1 MFRSIYARMLI
12 TYIMIAAFILLLQS
26 VILVQLYKQSYIDI
40 TSESTI
46 DQAEQIAKIISSS
59 QHSENISV
67 SQLLITLEAYDTDE
81 THLWLVDKNGIVL
94 QVNHEMELKLTSE
107 ELSQS
112 LSSVLDGETVVL
124 EKQTTSI
131 MAGLALTVAVPV
143 VPHDGDIN
151 YTVYMHRD
159 IDAAQG
165 LDYMFYRHLL
175 LSTVITVLVSAL
187 LVLISSRHITLPIQQ
202 LNKMCI
208 DISNGNFD
216 TQIMTSGQDE
226 LVQLA
231 TAFNEM
237 AQNLKKHETLRSSF
251 VANVSHELRS
261 PITSIHGFAKGLQDG
276 TIEEKDREKYAAV
289 IVEES
294 LRLKKL
300 INELLDLSQIES
312 GQFPLHL
319 SQFDIN
325 EQIRR
330 IIIRYI
336 ERMEEKNIEL
346 NVSFSDEY
354 CNVFADVD
362 RIAQVL
368 VNLIDNA
375 IKFTPENGTISI
387 WARTDEEKVLIGISD
402 TGQGIPKDDLDYIF
416 ERFYKSDKAHSNKI
430 GTGLGL
436 SIVKKI
442 MDQHG
447 ETILVRSSPNKGT
460 QFIFTLTQID
470 ENN

>member
-26 VILVQLYKQSYIDI
+26 VILVQLYRQSYIEI
-40 TSESTI
+40 TSESTV
-46 DQAEQIAKIISSS
+46 DQAEQIAKLFASPK
-59 QHSENISV
+59 HNELVSV
-67 SQLLITLEAYDTDE
+67 SMLLSTLKAYDTDD
-81 THLWLVDKNGIVL
+81 TQLWLVDKNGIVL
-94 QVNHEMELKLTSE
+94 KVNNQESITAVEN
-107 ELSQS
+107 S
-112 LSSVLDGETVVL
+112 LSDSLYKVLEGETVVL
-124 EKQTTSI
+124 ERQPNSS
-131 MAGLALTVAVPV
+131 MAGLSLTVAVPV
-143 VPHDGDIN
+143 TQPNGEIDYAI
-151 YTVYMHRD
+151 YMHKQ
-159 IDAAQG
+159 IDSAQG
-165 LDYMFYRHLL
+165 LDYMFYRQLL
-175 LSTVITVLVSAL
+175 FSSMITILVSAV
-187 LVLISSRHITLPIQQ
+187 LVLISSRHISMPIKQ

-216 TQIMTSGQDE
+216 TQIMPSGQDE
-226 LVQLA
+226 LEQLA
-231 TAFNEM
+231 SSFNTM
-237 AQNLKKHETLRSSF
+237 AQNLKRHETLRSSF

-276 TIEEKDREKYAAV
+276 TIEEKDREKYAAI

-294 LRLKKL
+294 MRLKKL

-336 ERMEEKNIEL
+336 DRMEEKNIEL
-346 NVSFSDEY
+346 NVSFADEY
-354 CNVFADVD
+354 CNVFADID
-362 RIAQVL
+362 RIDQVL

-375 IKFTPENGTISI
+375 IKFTPEKGTISI
-387 WARTDEEKVLIGISD
+387 WTRTDDDKVLVGVSD
-402 TGQGIPKDDLDYIF
+402 TGQGISKDDLDYIF

-460 QFIFTLTQID
+460 QFIFTLTGIN
-470 ENN
+470 E